1 MRVAVIED
9 QALVREYLTLVMRR
23 YLGADEVVAIG
34 SMAELRQRESELAGV
49 ALCVFDIDL
58 GDGTT
63 LDWAV
68 ERAQQ
73 TDPGAMVALSSISG
87 AFPFKRLQAVGISM
101 AHKNDSEAELT
112 DLLRQALGGA
122 VVTSRRVMELIA
134 ASFRDPQSPLKLLGA
149 KEQQVLALLGQRLS
163 NEEIAAVLGCSPNT
177 AADHR
182 KRIMRKLNLHRVEE
196 VIEYAI
202 RHGLVYD
209 SVAAST
215 RAAIKR

>member
-9 QALVREYLTLVMRR
+9 QALVREYLTLVMRKC
-23 YLGADEVVAIG
+23 LGADEVVAIG
-34 SMAELRQRESELAGV
+34 SMAELRQRESELAGT

-73 TDPGAMVALSSISG
+73 PDPGAMVALSSISG
-87 AFPFKRLQAVGISM
+87 AFPFKRLQAAGISM

-112 DLLRQALGGA
+112 NLLRQALGGA